1 MKDNKNQYENFDFDE
16 LKKNLEK
23 VDVLTK
29 RLVFI
34 IASKSKKQQITQP
47 NQELYYKAAA
57 KYFSEILSN
66 PSKLIENQ
74 VKYYKSSLETW
85 SDVQRYFLK
94 QENNNSKKN
103 DKRFRSVTWEE
114 NPYFKM
120 IKQQYLTSSDII
132 QETITGIDGLS
143 HPEQKQITFF
153 TKQMLE
159 FFSPTNFLMTNPDAL
174 QEAMETKGQSLVNG
188 LENLVDDLEKNDGE
202 FNVSLTDETA
212 FEIGKNIANAK
223 GSVIYENKLYQL
235 IYYKPTQE
243 ISHQIPILIIPPW
256 INKFYILDLKPENS
270 FIKFLLSK
278 GIPVFLMSWVNPD
291 SSHSKIGYDDYLKDG
306 LLDAIEQTRRFY
318 SVDLINSIGYCIG
331 GTLLATGL
339 SYLNAKKLEYIKS
352 ASFFTTLTDFEDPGD
367 LSIFVSD
374 EYLNTIKDQI
384 DDFGF
389 MDGDFLSQTF
399 SFLRS
404 NDLIYGPAVKSY
416 LMGKKPP
423 PFDLLYW
430 NSDSTNLPGKMA
442 LEYLEK
448 FYKNNDFSKGKLEV
462 LGEKVNL
469 GQISQP
475 IIAIGTFNDHI
486 APWKSSFNGLSKTS
500 GEKVFIL
507 AGSGHIAG
515 IINPEHSNKYGY
527 WMNNENYS
535 TPEKWFN
542 SSINKNGSWWNEWYE
557 WKKQFLAEKIISTKM
572 IGITEIEPAPGRYV
586 KKKNK

>member
-47 NQELYYKAAA
+47 NQDLYYKAAA

-159 FFSPTNFLMTNPDAL
+159 FFSPTNFLMTNTDAL

-212 FEIGKNIANAK
+212 FEIGKNIANAE

-291 SSHSKIGYDDYLKDG
+291 SSHSEIGYDDYLKDG

-339 SYLNAKKLEYIKS
+339 SYLNARKLEYIKS

-384 DDFGF
+384 DDLGF

-448 FYKNNDFSKGKLEV
+448 FYKNNDFSRGKLEV

-469 GQISQP
+469 EQISQP
-475 IIAIGTFNDHI
+475 IIVIGTFNDHI

-527 WMNNENYS
+527 WINNENYS

>member
-47 NQELYYKAAA
+47 NQDLYYKAAA

-94 QENNNSKKN
+94 QENNNSQKN
-103 DKRFRSVTWEE
+103 DKRFKSVTWEE

-132 QETITGIDGLS
+132 QETITGIEGLS

-212 FEIGKNIANAK
+212 FEIGKNIANAE

-291 SSHSKIGYDDYLKDG
+291 SSHSEIGYDDYLKDG

-339 SYLNAKKLEYIKS
+339 SYLNARKLEYIKS

-384 DDFGF
+384 DDLGF

-469 GQISQP
+469 EQISQP
-475 IIAIGTFNDHI
+475 IIVIGTFNDHI

-527 WMNNENYS
+527 WINNENYS

>member
-1 MKDNKNQYENFDFDE
+1 MFIRY
-16 LKKNLEK
+16 
-23 VDVLTK
+23 
-29 RLVFI
+29 RFI

-47 NQELYYKAAA
+47 NQDLYYKAAA

-212 FEIGKNIANAK
+212 FEIGKNIANAE

-291 SSHSKIGYDDYLKDG
+291 SSHSEIGYDDYLKDG

-339 SYLNAKKLEYIKS
+339 SYLNARKLEYIKS

-384 DDFGF
+384 DDLGF

-448 FYKNNDFSKGKLEV
+448 FYKNNDFSRGKLEV

-469 GQISQP
+469 EQISQP
-475 IIAIGTFNDHI
+475 IIVIGTFNDHI

-527 WMNNENYS
+527 WINNENYS

>member
-1 MKDNKNQYENFDFDE
+1 LKDNKNQYENFDFDE

-47 NQELYYKAAA
+47 NQDLYYKAAA

-212 FEIGKNIANAK
+212 FEIGKNIANAE

-291 SSHSKIGYDDYLKDG
+291 SSHSEIGYDDYLKDG

-339 SYLNAKKLEYIKS
+339 SYLNARKLEYIKS

-384 DDFGF
+384 DDLGF

-448 FYKNNDFSKGKLEV
+448 FYKNNDFSRGKLEV

-469 GQISQP
+469 EQISQP

-527 WMNNENYS
+527 WINNENYS

>member
-47 NQELYYKAAA
+47 NQDLYYKAAA

-66 PSKLIENQ
+66 PTKLIENQ

-94 QENNNSKKN
+94 QENNNSQKN
-103 DKRFRSVTWEE
+103 DKRFKSVTWEE

-132 QETITGIDGLS
+132 QETITGIEGLS

-188 LENLVDDLEKNDGE
+188 LENLVGDLEKNDGE

-212 FEIGKNIANAK
+212 FEIGKNIANAE

-291 SSHSKIGYDDYLKDG
+291 SSHSEIGYDDYLKDG

-339 SYLNAKKLEYIKS
+339 SYLNTRKLEYIKS

-384 DDFGF
+384 DDLGF

-448 FYKNNDFSKGKLEV
+448 FYKNNDFSRGKLEV

-469 GQISQP
+469 EQISQP

-557 WKKQFLAEKIISTKM
+557 WKKQFLSEKIISTKM

>member
-47 NQELYYKAAA
+47 NQDLYYKAAA

-66 PSKLIENQ
+66 PTKLIENQ

-94 QENNNSKKN
+94 QENNNSQKN
-103 DKRFRSVTWEE
+103 DKRFKSVTWEE

-132 QETITGIDGLS
+132 QETITGIEGLS

-153 TKQMLE
+153 TRQMLE

-188 LENLVDDLEKNDGE
+188 LENLVGDLEKNDGE

-212 FEIGKNIANAK
+212 FEIGKNIANAE

-291 SSHSKIGYDDYLKDG
+291 SSHSEIGYDDYLKDG

-339 SYLNAKKLEYIKS
+339 SYLNARKLEYIKS

-384 DDFGF
+384 DDLGF

-448 FYKNNDFSKGKLEV
+448 FYKNNDFSRGKLEV

-469 GQISQP
+469 EQISQP

-515 IINPEHSNKYGY
+515 IINPEHSDKYGY
-527 WMNNENYS
+527 WINNENYS

>member
-47 NQELYYKAAA
+47 NQDLYYKAAA

-94 QENNNSKKN
+94 QENNNPKKN

-212 FEIGKNIANAK
+212 FEIGKNIANAE

-291 SSHSKIGYDDYLKDG
+291 SSHSEIGYDDYLKDG

-339 SYLNAKKLEYIKS
+339 SYLNARKLEYIKS

-384 DDFGF
+384 DDLGF

-430 NSDSTNLPGKMA
+430 NSDSTNLPAKMA

-448 FYKNNDFSKGKLEV
+448 FYKNNDFSRGKLEV

-469 GQISQP
+469 EQISQP
-475 IIAIGTFNDHI
+475 IIVIGTFNDHI

>member
-47 NQELYYKAAA
+47 NQDLYYKAAA

-94 QENNNSKKN
+94 QENNNSQKN
-103 DKRFRSVTWEE
+103 DKRFKSVTWEE

-132 QETITGIDGLS
+132 QETITGIEGLS

-212 FEIGKNIANAK
+212 FEIGKNIANAE

-291 SSHSKIGYDDYLKDG
+291 SSHSEIGYDDYLKDG

-339 SYLNAKKLEYIKS
+339 SYLNTRKLEYIKS

-384 DDFGF
+384 DDLGF

-448 FYKNNDFSKGKLEV
+448 FYKNNDFSRGKLEV

-469 GQISQP
+469 EQISQP
-475 IIAIGTFNDHI
+475 IIVVGTFNDHI
-486 APWKSSFNGLSKTS
+486 APWKSSFDGLSKTS

-557 WKKQFLAEKIISTKM
+557 WKKQFLSEKIISTKM
-572 IGITEIEPAPGRYV
+572 IEITERDPAPGRYV

>member
-1 MKDNKNQYENFDFDE
+1 MKDNKNQYKNFDFDE

-34 IASKSKKQQITQP
+34 IASKSKNQQITQP
-47 NQELYYKAAA
+47 NQDLYYKAAA

-85 SDVQRYFLK
+85 SDVQKYFLK
-94 QENNNSKKN
+94 QENNNSQKN
-103 DKRFRSVTWEE
+103 DKRFKSVTWEE

-132 QETITGIDGLS
+132 QETINGIDGLS

-212 FEIGKNIANAK
+212 FEIGKNIANAE

-306 LLDAIEQTRRFY
+306 LLDAIQQTRKFY

-384 DDFGF
+384 HDHGF

-448 FYKNNDFSKGKLEV
+448 FYKNNDYSKGNLEV

-469 GQISQP
+469 EQISQP

-527 WMNNENYS
+527 WINNESYS
-535 TPEKWFN
+535 TPEKWFD

-557 WKKQFLAEKIISTKM
+557 WKKQFLGEKIISTKI
-572 IGITEIEPAPGRYV
+572 IGTTEIEPAPGRYV

>member
-47 NQELYYKAAA
+47 NQDLYYKAAA

-212 FEIGKNIANAK
+212 FEIGKNIANAE

-291 SSHSKIGYDDYLKDG
+291 SSHSEIGYDDYLKDG

-339 SYLNAKKLEYIKS
+339 SYLNARKLEYIKS

-384 DDFGF
+384 DDLGF

-469 GQISQP
+469 EQISQP
-475 IIAIGTFNDHI
+475 IIVIGTFNDHI

-527 WMNNENYS
+527 WINNENYS

-586 KKKNK
+586 KNKNK

>member
-1 MKDNKNQYENFDFDE
+1 
-16 LKKNLEK
+16 
-23 VDVLTK
+23 
-29 RLVFI
+29 
-34 IASKSKKQQITQP
+34 
-47 NQELYYKAAA
+47 
-57 KYFSEILSN
+57 
-66 PSKLIENQ
+66 
-74 VKYYKSSLETW
+74 
-85 SDVQRYFLK
+85 
-94 QENNNSKKN
+94 
-103 DKRFRSVTWEE
+103 
-114 NPYFKM
+114 
-120 IKQQYLTSSDII
+120 
-132 QETITGIDGLS
+132 
-143 HPEQKQITFF
+143 
-153 TKQMLE
+153 MLE

-212 FEIGKNIANAK
+212 FEIGKNIANAE

-306 LLDAIEQTRRFY
+306 LLDAIQQTRKFY

-339 SYLNAKKLEYIKS
+339 SYLNARKLEYIKS

-384 DDFGF
+384 HDHGF

-430 NSDSTNLPGKMA
+430 NLSL
-442 LEYLEK
+442 
-448 FYKNNDFSKGKLEV
+448 
-462 LGEKVNL
+462 
-469 GQISQP
+469 I
-475 IIAIGTFNDHI
+475 HI
-486 APWKSSFNGLSKTS
+486 
-500 GEKVFIL
+500 
-507 AGSGHIAG
+507 
-515 IINPEHSNKYGY
+515 
-527 WMNNENYS
+527 
-535 TPEKWFN
+535 
-542 SSINKNGSWWNEWYE
+542 
-557 WKKQFLAEKIISTKM
+557 
-572 IGITEIEPAPGRYV
+572 
-586 KKKNK
+586 

>member
-47 NQELYYKAAA
+47 NQDLYYKAAA

-66 PSKLIENQ
+66 PTKLIENQ

-94 QENNNSKKN
+94 QENNNSQKN
-103 DKRFRSVTWEE
+103 DKRFKSVTWEE

-212 FEIGKNIANAK
+212 FEIGKNIANAE

-235 IYYKPTQE
+235 LYYKPTQE
-243 ISHQIPILIIPPW
+243 TSHQIPILIIPPW

-291 SSHSKIGYDDYLKDG
+291 SSHSEIGYDDYLKDG

-339 SYLNAKKLEYIKS
+339 SYLNARKLEYIKS

-384 DDFGF
+384 DDLGF

-448 FYKNNDFSKGKLEV
+448 FYKNNDFSRGKLEV

-469 GQISQP
+469 EQISQP